1 LTNNNNCAKQ
11 IHHER
16 KDSKLFFHAVKKTKE
31 KLGTINFGEEDF
43 GRENNNLP

>member
-1 LTNNNNCAKQ
+1 MKEKTQ
-11 IHHER
+11 
-16 KDSKLFFHAVKKTKE
+16 KLFFHAVKKTKE